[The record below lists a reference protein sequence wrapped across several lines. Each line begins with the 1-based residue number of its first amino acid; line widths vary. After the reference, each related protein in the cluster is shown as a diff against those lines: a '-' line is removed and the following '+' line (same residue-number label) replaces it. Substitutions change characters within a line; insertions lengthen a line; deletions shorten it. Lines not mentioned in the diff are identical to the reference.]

1 MILFTG
7 PQRLNGDL
15 MAFSTDWNLQEI
27 IPDILD
33 FGIENFIDEHAT
45 AQAELEREIRNRWW
59 HRTGRAGEMN
69 SALLTES
76 QWTKATAYLVLWKH
90 ALPKLT
96 NWVENDRFLHMIDF
110 YRVRYGEELE
120 AVFADG
126 VEYDYDEDGTVQDE
140 EKLPKPLNRLDR

>member
-1 MILFTG
+1 
-7 PQRLNGDL
+7 

-33 FGIENFIDEHAT
+33 FGIDNFIEEHAR
-45 AQAELEREIRNRWW
+45 AQAELEREIRNKWW
-59 HRTGRAGEMN
+59 HRTGRDGEMDT
-69 SALLTES
+69 SLLTES
-76 QWTKATAYLVLWKH
+76 QWTKANAYLVLWKY

-96 NWVENDRFLHMIDF
+96 NWVDNDRFLQMIDF
-110 YRVRYGEELE
+110 YRVRYGEEVE

-126 VEYDYDEDGTVQDE
+126 VEYDYDEDGTVQDD

>member
-1 MILFTG
+1 
-7 PQRLNGDL
+7 
-15 MAFSTDWNLQEI
+15 MAFSRDWNLQEI

-33 FGIENFIDEHAT
+33 FGIDNFIDEHAR

-59 HRTGRAGEMN
+59 HRTGYAGELDT
-69 SALLTES
+69 SLLTDS
-76 QWTKATAYLVLWKH
+76 QWTKANSYLVLWKY

-96 NWVENDRFLHMIDF
+96 NWVDNDRFLQMIDF
-110 YRVRYGEELE
+110 YRVRYGEEME

-126 VEYDYDEDGTVQDE
+126 VEYDFDEDGTVQDD

>member
-1 MILFTG
+1 
-7 PQRLNGDL
+7 

-33 FGIENFIDEHAT
+33 FGIDNFIEEHAR
-45 AQAELEREIRNRWW
+45 AQAELEREIRNKWW
-59 HRTGRAGEMN
+59 HRTGRDGEMDT
-69 SALLTES
+69 SLLTES
-76 QWTKATAYLVLWKH
+76 QWTKANAYLVLWKY

-96 NWVENDRFLHMIDF
+96 NWVDNDRFLQMIDF
-110 YRVRYGEELE
+110 YRVRYGEEVE

-126 VEYDYDEDGTVQDE
+126 VEYDFDEDGTVQND

>member
-1 MILFTG
+1 
-7 PQRLNGDL
+7 

-33 FGIENFIDEHAT
+33 FGIDNFIEEHAR

-59 HRTGRAGEMN
+59 HRTGRAGELDT
-69 SALLTES
+69 SLLTES
-76 QWTKATAYLVLWKH
+76 QWTKVNSYLVLWKY

-96 NWVENDRFLHMIDF
+96 NWVDNDRFLQMIDF

-126 VEYDYDEDGTVQDE
+126 VEYDYDEDGTVQND